1 MAQQDMY
8 RGPKIWPFSG
18 IPSFLRS
25 KIVTDLDQLEADIAV
40 MGAPTDEG
48 SPFMGGARFAP
59 QSIRQHSLRFG
70 QEGYY
75 NFSEDKEYLEYEM
88 KNGRI
93 ADVGDAPII
102 PTNAE
107 DSFYNITAMTKKVLE
122 KGAMPVVLGGDHAV
136 SFPVVRAFE
145 EEPLY
150 VFHFDAHID
159 YSPFMHGFEYTN
171 GHAFRHINAMANV
184 DTIYQ
189 VGIRSLR
196 NVKENVDDSFR
207 DGNRIVSME
216 EFRDVGQKN
225 LVEELPSDAKVYV
238 SIDID
243 VLDMSLVPGCV
254 SAEPNGMHYQELE
267 KTLKVIAE
275 HTDVVGFDLCE
286 VNPQLDVGTG
296 VTSYLAAHTVMEF
309 LGDICD
315 QPRWV
320 ARRETR

>member
-1 MAQQDMY
+1 
-8 RGPKIWPFSG
+8 
-18 IPSFLRS
+18 
-25 KIVTDLDQLEADIAV
+25 
-40 MGAPTDEG
+40 
-48 SPFMGGARFAP
+48 
-59 QSIRQHSLRFG
+59 
-70 QEGYY
+70 
-75 NFSEDKEYLEYEM
+75 M

-107 DSFYNITAMTKKVLE
+107 DSFYNITAMTRKVLE

-136 SFPVVRAFE
+136 SFPVVRAFDE
-145 EEPLY
+145 QPLY

-159 YSPFMHGFEYTN
+159 YTPFMHGFEYTN

-196 NVKENVDDSFR
+196 NVKEYVDDSFR

-216 EFRDVGQKN
+216 EFRDVGQDN

-254 SAEPNGMHYQELE
+254 SAEPNGMH
-267 KTLKVIAE
+267 VPG
-275 HTDVVGFDLCE
+275 VGED
-286 VNPQLDVGTG
+286 
-296 VTSYLAAHTVMEF
+296 A
-309 LGDICD
+309 
-315 QPRWV
+315 
-320 ARRETR
+320 